1 MTNQGKK
8 EKMGKKVGRSSPTTI
23 VRGGANPGTS
33 RSRLSARPKTEKAR
47 KEASVDF
54 ASLSI
59 CFLWWRRVISP
70 HPSATPP
77 SQSQPGPPLRPGSSF
92 PLQGP
97 ASIHSSEVTAMART
111 KPHPEETARGA
122 EAETAPVPT
131 VTAELIERARRTG
144 TTGRMVMVVQP

>member
-77 SQSQPGPPLRPGSSF
+77 SQSQPGPPPSPRLIVPPPGAGLN
-92 PLQGP
+92 PLKRGYRVGENEAAPRGNRQGCR
-97 ASIHSSEVTAMART
+97 S
-111 KPHPEETARGA
+111 G
-122 EAETAPVPT
+122 
-131 VTAELIERARRTG
+131 
-144 TTGRMVMVVQP
+144 